1 MNQKLHYAMSA
12 TGAGLALL
20 AMGLLN
26 EGTRPGLR
34 TGAADA
40 SALSGALEAELLTP
54 EGDSASKPKPKAR
67 RARASLSMPYFS
79 FAQSLRPRS

>member
-1 MNQKLHYAMSA
+1 MNHKLTYPLSV

-26 EGTRPGLR
+26 GGARPGLLP
-34 TGAADA
+34 DA
-40 SALSGALEAELLTP
+40 GMDDPLSGALKAELLTP
-54 EGDSASKPKPKAR
+54 ESETAGKPKPR

>member
-26 EGTRPGLR
+26 EGTRPALR

-54 EGDSASKPKPKAR
+54 EGESAGKPKQR

>member
-1 MNQKLHYAMSA
+1 MNQKLNYSLSA

-26 EGTRPGLR
+26 EGTRPGLLP
-34 TGAADA
+34 DA
-40 SALSGALEAELLTP
+40 GVNDPLSGALEAELLTP
-54 EGDSASKPKPKAR
+54 EAELSGKPKPR
-67 RARASLSMPYFS
+67 RTRASLSMPYFS

>member
-54 EGDSASKPKPKAR
+54 EGGDSAGKPKAR